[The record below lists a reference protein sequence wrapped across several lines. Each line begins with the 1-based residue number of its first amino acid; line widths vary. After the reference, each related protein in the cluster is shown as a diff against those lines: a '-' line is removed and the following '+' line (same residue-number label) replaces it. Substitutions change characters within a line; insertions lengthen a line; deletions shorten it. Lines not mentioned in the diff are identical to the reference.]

1 MSSYSKEEIN
11 AYRRGIE
18 DRAAWFYL
26 LLKAAEEEGA
36 DPEKIAQSAVTKYG
50 VQKGRALGAVKDAA
64 EFAEALAEGYGCGA
78 FEMKIVEKSP
88 DKSVIQFFYCPLVE
102 SWKKMELPG
111 EEISRLCRLAR
122 YGDLGMIS
130 CFPQLSLEFPRL
142 LAEGEECCQL
152 VITRKP

>member
-1 MSSYSKEEIN
+1 MSSHSKEEIN

-36 DPEKIAQSAVTKYG
+36 DPENIARTAITEYG
-50 VQKGRALGAVKDAA
+50 VQKGRALGDIKDAA
-64 EFAEALAEGYGCGA
+64 EFAEALARGYGCGA
-78 FEMKIVEKSP
+78 FEMTVAEKSP
-88 DKSVIQFFYCPLVE
+88 DKSALTFSYCPLVE
-102 SWKKMELPG
+102 CWKKMELSPG
-111 EEISRLCRLAR
+111 DISRLCRLAR

-130 CFPQLSLEFPRL
+130 CFPQLSLEFTSL
-142 LAEGEECCQL
+142 LAEGEDCCRL